1 MKKTEKGLTLN
12 VGEME
17 TLIKLALMSST
28 PDLVIQYPNLVDV
41 IMLNFSHLMLDG
53 VDEKTKQ
60 KGLKIY
66 DELVKLGNQREKLLH
81 GEEE

>member
-12 VGEME
+12 VDEME

-41 IMLNFSHLMLDG
+41 IMLNFSGFMLDG
-53 VDEKTKQ
+53 VSEETKQ
-60 KGLKIY
+60 KGLKVY
-66 DELVKLGNQREKLLH
+66 AELVKLGKQREKLLSDE
-81 GEEE
+81 GE

>member
-1 MKKTEKGLTLN
+1 MSEELRLN

-41 IMLNFSHLMLDG
+41 IMLNFSGFMLDG
-53 VDEKTKQ
+53 VSEETKQ
-60 KGLKIY
+60 KGLKMY
-66 DELVKLGNQREKLLH
+66 DELVKLGNQREKLLY

>member
-12 VGEME
+12 VAEME
-17 TLIKLALMSST
+17 TIIKLALMSST

-53 VDEKTKQ
+53 VDKETKQ
-60 KGLKIY
+60 KGLKVY
-66 DELVKLGNQREKLLH
+66 DELVKLGKQREKLLS
-81 GEEE
+81 GE

>member
-1 MKKTEKGLTLN
+1 MSEELRLN

-17 TLIKLALMSST
+17 TLIKLSLMSST

-53 VDEKTKQ
+53 VDEEAKQ
-60 KGLKIY
+60 KGLKVY
-66 DELVKLGNQREKLLH
+66 DELVKLGKQREKLLSDE
-81 GEEE
+81 GE

>member
-1 MKKTEKGLTLN
+1 MSEELRLN

-60 KGLKIY
+60 KGLKVY
-66 DELVKLGNQREKLLH
+66 DELVKLGKQRKKLLSDE
-81 GEEE
+81 GGSNI

>member
-12 VGEME
+12 VAEME
-17 TLIKLALMSST
+17 TVIKLALMSST

-53 VDEKTKQ
+53 VDEEAKQ
-60 KGLKIY
+60 KGLKVY
-66 DELVKLGNQREKLLH
+66 DELVKLGKQREKLLSDE
-81 GEEE
+81 GE

>member
-17 TLIKLALMSST
+17 TLIKLAMSST

-53 VDEKTKQ
+53 VDEETKQ
-60 KGLKIY
+60 KGLKLY
-66 DELVKLGNQREKLLH
+66 DELVKLGKQREKLLSDE
-81 GEEE
+81 GE

>member
-17 TLIKLALMSST
+17 TVIKLALMSST
-28 PDLVIQYPNLVDV
+28 PDLVIQYPNLFDV

-53 VDEKTKQ
+53 VDEETKQ
-60 KGLKIY
+60 KGLKVY
-66 DELVKLGNQREKLLH
+66 DELVKLGKQREKLLS
-81 GEEE
+81 GE

>member
-1 MKKTEKGLTLN
+1 MSEELRLN

-53 VDEKTKQ
+53 VDEETKQ
-60 KGLKIY
+60 KGLKLY
-66 DELVKLGNQREKLLH
+66 DELVKLGKQREKLLS
-81 GEEE
+81 GE

>member
-53 VDEKTKQ
+53 VDEKAKQ
-60 KGLKIY
+60 KGLKVY
-66 DELVKLGNQREKLLH
+66 DELVKLGKQREKLLSDE
-81 GEEE
+81 GE

>member
-1 MKKTEKGLTLN
+1 MSEELRLN

-28 PDLVIQYPNLVDV
+28 PYLVIQYPNLVDV

-53 VDEKTKQ
+53 VDEEAKQ
-60 KGLKIY
+60 KGLKVY
-66 DELVKLGNQREKLLH
+66 DELVKLGKQREKLLSDE
-81 GEEE
+81 GE

>member
-28 PDLVIQYPNLVDV
+28 PDLLIQYPNLVDV
-41 IMLNFSHLMLDG
+41 IMLNLSGFMLDG

-60 KGLKIY
+60 KGLKVY
-66 DELVKLGNQREKLLH
+66 DELVKLGKQREKLLS
-81 GEEE
+81 GE

>member
-41 IMLNFSHLMLDG
+41 IMLNFSGFMLDG
-53 VDEKTKQ
+53 VSDETKQ
-60 KGLKIY
+60 KGLKMY

>member
-12 VGEME
+12 VDEME
-17 TLIKLALMSST
+17 TVIKLALMSST

-53 VDEKTKQ
+53 VDEETKQ
-60 KGLKIY
+60 KSLKVY
-66 DELVKLGNQREKLLH
+66 DELVKLGKQREKLLS
-81 GEEE
+81 GE

>member
-12 VGEME
+12 VAEME
-17 TLIKLALMSST
+17 TVIKLALMSST

-53 VDEKTKQ
+53 VDEEAKQ
-60 KGLKIY
+60 KGLKVY
-66 DELVKLGNQREKLLH
+66 NELVKLGKQRGKLLSDE
-81 GEEE
+81 GE

>member
-28 PDLVIQYPNLVDV
+28 PDLVIQYPNLVDA
-41 IMLNFSHLMLDG
+41 IMLNFSGFMLDG
-53 VDEKTKQ
+53 VSEETKQ
-60 KGLKIY
+60 KGLKVY
-66 DELVKLGNQREKLLH
+66 DELVKLGKQREKLLSDE
-81 GEEE
+81 GE

>member
-1 MKKTEKGLTLN
+1 MSEELRLN

-53 VDEKTKQ
+53 VDEEAKQ
-60 KGLKIY
+60 KGLKVY
-66 DELVKLGNQREKLLH
+66 DELVKLGKQREKLLSDE
-81 GEEE
+81 GE

>member
-12 VGEME
+12 VAEME
-17 TLIKLALMSST
+17 TVIKLALMSST

-53 VDEKTKQ
+53 VDKETKQ
-60 KGLKIY
+60 KGLKVY
-66 DELVKLGNQREKLLH
+66 DELVKLGKQREKLLS
-81 GEEE
+81 GE

>member
-1 MKKTEKGLTLN
+1 MTENENEYRLN
-12 VGEME
+12 TDEME

>member
-17 TLIKLALMSST
+17 TLIKLAMSST

-53 VDEKTKQ
+53 VDEETKQ
-60 KGLKIY
+60 KGLKLY
-66 DELVKLGNQREKLLH
+66 DELVKLGKQRKKLLSNE
-81 GEEE
+81 GE

>member
-1 MKKTEKGLTLN
+1 MSEELRLN

-53 VDEKTKQ
+53 VDEEAKQ
-60 KGLKIY
+60 KGLKVY
-66 DELVKLGNQREKLLH
+66 DELVKLGKQREKLLS
-81 GEEE
+81 EE